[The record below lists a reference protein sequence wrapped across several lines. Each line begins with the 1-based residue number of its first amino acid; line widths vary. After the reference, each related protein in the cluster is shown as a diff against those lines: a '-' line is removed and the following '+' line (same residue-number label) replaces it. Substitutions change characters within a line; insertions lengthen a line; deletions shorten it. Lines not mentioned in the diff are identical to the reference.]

1 MTDDH
6 AHERIRRIIDGLVGM
21 MNQGRL
27 PAVDFQDERTVFMIS
42 PPRAAVGMGEASGPD
57 ALAVA
62 VERALRDLGKEIR
75 RARGD
80 KP

>member
-1 MTDDH
+1 MTEDH

-21 MNQGRL
+21 MIQHRL
-27 PAVDFQDERTVFMIS
+27 PAVDLQDERTVFMIP

-62 VERALRDLGKEIR
+62 VKLALRDLGKAIR

-80 KP
+80 EP